1 MKSDL
6 TQQVASA
13 GVPSIFSKNGVSLL
27 VSLGILRRG
36 HK

>member
-6 TQQVASA
+6 TQQVASPGA
-13 GVPSIFSKNGVSLL
+13 PSIFFENGVSLL
-27 VSLGILRRG
+27 VSLGILPRG